1 MKFKLNPEAL
11 EVTSFA
17 TDQVSGVG
25 TVWAHDSTNTNIA
38 YTCGNCG
45 TAFCGGYGN
54 TDAGSCNCPTDN
66 RCAYPST
73 SCGPT
78 ETYDQQSCH
87 CLYPPTDWHLC
98 GCGGTD
104 DSGGAM
110 C

>member
-1 MKFKLNPEAL
+1 MSKLRLKVDDLAVE
-11 EVTSFA
+11 SFA
-17 TDQVSGVG
+17 TGDAGELQG
-25 TVWAHDSTNTNIA
+25 TVKGRMD
-38 YTCGNCG
+38 YTPIQPGACPP
-45 TAFCGGYGN
+45 YQN
-54 TDAGSCNCPTDN
+54 TDPASCNCPTEY

-73 SCGPT
+73 SCGET
-78 ETYDQQSCH
+78 ETYDAYTCR